1 MICANCGKEINENS
15 RFCGVC
21 GAPVAGQ
28 PVYAQPAVPPAKAG
42 KKKGRAGV
50 IVLIVALVVLLA
62 GGAAAGAFLFWNR
75 PVNRINRA
83 LEKNDLAA
91 VAELYPQLSSDKDR
105 EEISARLL
113 EYAEVRRDAYLG
125 EEADYETVYD
135 ELLEIASADSK
146 EDGQIEEIL
155 ELLTEIKASRDSY
168 AAAEQYRA
176 DGSYEMA
183 LAAYA
188 GVIPEDTAY
197 YDMAQEAMEATRD
210 ELVQASLSSAYSC
223 RDSGDYAQA
232 QQILEDALLVVPGSS
247 ELTEAVNDIQAAQ
260 QDSRISAAIEEAN
273 AAVAEGRISDARSI
287 LEDILEEYPDSTQLQ
302 DAIAGLPADGTL
314 TGLWKMEYDV
324 SQEIVA
330 DMGDEFDDFRT
341 PLVIP
346 LMFEF
351 NEDGTFRMY
360 VGEEFKENLD
370 TWMDEFIRYSTDML
384 YDMLSDMGLS
394 KKQADAMIEEQFGVS
409 LEDYIRQEAEDA
421 MDTGDIE
428 ELIATEESGYYEARG
443 DRLYISDEY
452 GEWDEDSYEIFQVE
466 GDTLTFMLPEGMES
480 EEILPGLNYPFTLTR
495 ETETN

>member
-75 PVNRINRA
+75 PVSRIHRA

-105 EEISARLL
+105 EEISAK
-113 EYAEVRRDAYLG
+113 
-125 EEADYETVYD
+125 
-135 ELLEIASADSK
+135 LLEIASADSK

-168 AAAEQYRA
+168 TAAEQYRA

-197 YDMAQEAMEATRD
+197 YDMAQEAMEETRD